1 MRPLEVKNP
10 GAGGRTGAKVRVN
23 RQFDID
29 YFNRFSEKYQS
40 ICCLYFLV
48 SMIPADGYFEPDLS
62 LRIDSAVN
70 DLEEMDRGGPVH
82 VSVVV
87 EKVMEDLARG
97 QIARIKGGVG

>member
-1 MRPLEVKNP
+1 LVFQQP
-10 GAGGRTGAKVRVN
+10 ASGRSGVKVRVN
-23 RQFDID
+23 RQFYID
-29 YFNRFSEKYQS
+29 YFNRFSTKYQA
-40 ICCLYFLV
+40 ICRLLILV

-70 DLEEMDRGGPVH
+70 DLEEMHRGSPVH

-87 EKVMEDLARG
+87 KKVMEDLARG